1 MRDLLDLINTM
12 SDETSVELHDS
23 FDIEL
28 SENFVIETGVVA
40 LTEDAIVIEG
50 DDKTCELLE
59 EHGLVLEKMIM
70 GLPGDQG
77 SKTMG
82 EDGVTEESDDEVDE
96 YALASGFISQLHTDP
111 YEQSE
116 DWVYNQIGEYLN
128 QQGIPEQYW
137 QKIADLIFRKLQ
149 GFAESKQS
157 VAEGSD
163 NLTFQEQRG
172 KWYCFRKTLN
182 ASPIGVGDTPEEAED
197 NYRKKTDP
205 DYGGP
210 EERAR
215 ILDVL
220 RNADRQYLESPGGN
234 WYIRVNGKILNDT
247 KFKPVLF
254 SSQDEA
260 RIHAIKLA
268 NKKHIPLSQIKLTR
282 SWMDAP
288 EQGVAEDSKQDAHR
302 MALEKLKKAL
312 KNPSVP
318 ADKKKEI
325 AKQIEYQR
333 SKLKQGVVEGEMDDG
348 ESYDENQPIEF
359 YIALHDLDDNSLF
372 IGAVSKY
379 NGNWHESTVKG
390 NPPYNWGSNYM
401 SYLTPSDVWQHIR
414 NDFRRGYELGG
425 PFDTPDEA
433 QEYADSHFAHSFE
446 KNDDEL
452 NEAEYHGRKVS
463 LGKPFLTPDGP
474 KKRSVY
480 VRKPNGKVV
489 KVNFGDKKMRI
500 KKSSPAHRKSF
511 RARHNCANPGP
522 RWKARYW
529 SCRAW

>member
-77 SKTMG
+77 SKVM
-82 EDGVTEESDDEVDE
+82 
-96 YALASGFISQLHTDP
+96 
-111 YEQSE
+111 
-116 DWVYNQIGEYLN
+116 
-128 QQGIPEQYW
+128 
-137 QKIADLIFRKLQ
+137 
-149 GFAESKQS
+149 
-157 VAEGSD
+157 
-163 NLTFQEQRG
+163 
-172 KWYCFRKTLN
+172 
-182 ASPIGVGDTPEEAED
+182 
-197 NYRKKTDP
+197 
-205 DYGGP
+205 
-210 EERAR
+210 
-215 ILDVL
+215 
-220 RNADRQYLESPGGN
+220 
-234 WYIRVNGKILNDT
+234 
-247 KFKPVLF
+247 
-254 SSQDEA
+254 
-260 RIHAIKLA
+260 
-268 NKKHIPLSQIKLTR
+268 
-282 SWMDAP
+282 
-288 EQGVAEDSKQDAHR
+288 
-302 MALEKLKKAL
+302 
-312 KNPSVP
+312 
-318 ADKKKEI
+318 
-325 AKQIEYQR
+325 
-333 SKLKQGVVEGEMDDG
+333 GEMDDG